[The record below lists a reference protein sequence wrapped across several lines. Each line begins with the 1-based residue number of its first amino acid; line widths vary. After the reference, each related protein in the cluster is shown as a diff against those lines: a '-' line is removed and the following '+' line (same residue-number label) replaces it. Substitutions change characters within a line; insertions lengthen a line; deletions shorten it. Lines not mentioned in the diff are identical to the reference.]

1 MALRKISQSASVCF
15 IRTCPGCPPESV
27 GFLQLFIRELTVTN
41 REYDYTP
48 RQSSKFIELPHRYD
62 ANRLL
67 GRLDALHSL
76 QREALLSQ
84 LQLVHLQSGQ
94 VLCEPGDSFEYVYL
108 PTTTVL
114 SLQYVLSNGMMLEVA
129 EIGSEGLFGQHLVGT
144 NSVTPYRVV
153 TCRDGF
159 AYRVSRDALFKAQ
172 AGSAELRS
180 LVLGCIQFLMAQIA
194 QISFC
199 SRHHLLK
206 KQLCRWLILAY
217 DRSRSVEIKITHS
230 ILAQMLG
237 VWRES
242 ISDAAGDLQKMGLIR
257 QHRRSIILVDLRGLD
272 TQACGCH
279 RTIRQEMKR
288 IFPDSVRM
296 ATGLRAGE
304 RPA

>member
-1 MALRKISQSASVCF
+1 MI
-15 IRTCPGCPPESV
+15 
-27 GFLQLFIRELTVTN
+27 N
-41 REYDYTP
+41 REYDCMP
-48 RQSSKFIELPHRYD
+48 KQSGKIIELPHRYD

-67 GRLDALHSL
+67 GKLDALDSL
-76 QREALLSQ
+76 QRNALLSQ

-94 VLCEPGDSFEYVYL
+94 VLCEPGDNFEHIYL

-144 NSVTPYRVV
+144 NSVTPYRLV

-159 AYRVSRDALFKAQ
+159 AYRVSTDALFKVLS
-172 AGSAELRS
+172 GSAELRS

-217 DRSRSVEIKITHS
+217 DRSRSVEIKVTHS
-230 ILAQMLG
+230 MLAQMLG

-242 ISDAAGDLQKMGLIR
+242 ISDAAGDLQKMGLIH
-257 QHRRSIILVDLRGLD
+257 QHRRSIILADLQGLD
-272 TQACGCH
+272 MQACDCH
-279 RTIRQEMKR
+279 RAIRKEMNR
-288 IFPDSVRM
+288 IFPDSVRIP
-296 ATGLRAGE
+296 AGRLAGE
-304 RPA
+304 TPA